1 MELLLSLITTLILTY
16 QVTIMPATQNA
27 KYTFSVTADDRIIR
41 MNTQDGS
48 MHYCQSVSD
57 CSTAVEPTVKPIVTN
72 Q

>member
-48 MHYCQSVSD
+48 MHYCKTIDDCQSKD
-57 CSTAVEPTVKPIVTN
+57 TAVPLVTN